1 MTFGTLLRQWR
12 SARHLSQLAL
22 ATDAGISTRHLSFL
36 ETGRAHPSREMVQ
49 LLTGMLQVPVADR
62 NALLVAAGYAPLY
75 EDGPRAALPAESLR
89 RAVDAMLRQQ
99 EPYPALVVDSES
111 NVVRRNAGAR
121 RIFDIFYGERGDGPP
136 VNVVNTIFD
145 DRGLRPYIV
154 NFDAVAQCALRTAPP
169 PDQALLMLQ
178 LRKGDVFLSFFST
191 NTTLGTV
198 RVKSFFPADAATD
211 EFARRIAALPAA

>member
-75 EDGPRAALPAESLR
+75 DDAPRAALPAEPLR

-111 NVVRRNAGAR
+111 NVVRHNAGAR
-121 RIFDIFYGERGDGPP
+121 RIFDIFYGERRDGPP

-154 NFDAVAQCALRTAPP
+154 NFDAVAQCALQTTPP
-169 PDQALLMLQ
+169 PDHALMTLQ
-178 LRKGDVFLSFFST
+178 LRKGDIFLSFFST